1 MGDKMKIKRIQ
12 GFENYYVSDKG
23 DVFSLI
29 TYNNPSKKIKK
40 LKQYKNWK
48 GYLRI
53 ILYKDKTPYNL
64 SVHRLVAEAFLPNPQ
79 RKPEVNHK
87 NGIKTDNKIQNLEW
101 ATSQENNLHRFK
113 VLKCK
118 PSRPMLNRFGKDNPK
133 SKKIQQLKEG
143 RVIAEFYGAFEAE
156 RETGIGSR
164 NINACCRGKRKHAGG
179 YQWRYCNNDHMLKL
193 DDDNLIK

>member
-1 MGDKMKIKRIQ
+1 MKIKRIQ

-29 TYNNPSKKIKK
+29 TYNNTSKKIKK

-87 NGIKTDNKIQNLEW
+87 NGISAVFLCLLSLLSYPIHLLCSHTV
-101 ATSQENNLHRFK
+101 S
-113 VLKCK
+113 C
-118 PSRPMLNRFGKDNPK
+118 
-133 SKKIQQLKEG
+133 
-143 RVIAEFYGAFEAE
+143 
-156 RETGIGSR
+156 
-164 NINACCRGKRKHAGG
+164 
-179 YQWRYCNNDHMLKL
+179 
-193 DDDNLIK
+193 